1 MNNENIDFYS
11 CHTEWWN
18 DEIEPFKYQADKLLN
33 NINNERLSFIMGD
46 FNNNAYVKDE
56 GYDYLIKN
64 GLIDTYTLAQVKAN
78 GVTVKG

>member
-1 MNNENIDFYS
+1 
-11 CHTEWWN
+11 
-18 DEIEPFKYQADKLLN
+18 
-33 NINNERLSFIMGD
+33 MGD

-64 GLIDTYTLAQVKAN
+64 WLIDTYTLAQVKAN

>member
-1 MNNENIDFYS
+1 M
-11 CHTEWWN
+11 
-18 DEIEPFKYQADKLLN
+18 EPFKYQADKLLN

>member
-1 MNNENIDFYS
+1 M
-11 CHTEWWN
+11 WN

-33 NINNERLSFIMGD
+33 NQRLSFIMGD
-46 FNNNAYVKDE
+46 FNNNAYAKDE

-64 GLIDTYTLAQVKAN
+64 GLIDTYTLVQVKDN

>member
-1 MNNENIDFYS
+1 
-11 CHTEWWN
+11 
-18 DEIEPFKYQADKLLN
+18 
-33 NINNERLSFIMGD
+33 MGD

-56 GYDYLIKN
+56 WYDYLIKN